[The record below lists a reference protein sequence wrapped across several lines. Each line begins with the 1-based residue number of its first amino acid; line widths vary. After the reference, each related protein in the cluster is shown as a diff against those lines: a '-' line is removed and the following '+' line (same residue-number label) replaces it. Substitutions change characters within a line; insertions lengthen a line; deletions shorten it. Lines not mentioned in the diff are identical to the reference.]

1 MGFGSGKM
9 KTYIPKLSEI
19 EKKWY
24 VVDVGGQV
32 YGRAIAKIATILRGK
47 GKTMFTPHLDTG
59 DFVIVLNADKIR
71 MTGKKEKTKIY
82 FHYTGY
88 PEGARFKTFEK
99 FRDEKPTELIRRGVR
114 GMLPKNRLGR
124 KILTK
129 LHVYRGGEHPHK
141 AQKPALLSLN

>member
-24 VVDVGGQV
+24 VVDVGGAV
-32 YGRAIAKIATILRGK
+32 YGRAISKIATILRGK
-47 GKTMFTPHLDTG
+47 GKPMFTPHMDTG

-71 MTGKKEKTKIY
+71 MTGKKEKTKTF

-88 PEGARFKTFEK
+88 PTGARFITFDK
-99 FRDEKPTELIRRGVR
+99 FRAQKPEELIRWGVR

-124 KILTK
+124 KILAK
-129 LHVYRGGEHPHK
+129 LHVYRGGVHPHK
-141 AQKPALLSLN
+141 AQKPTPLSLS